1 MITDELENEL
11 RGVFA
16 RAGADIRVPPQVRQ
30 RLLQREYRPARFGR
44 WLRAGL
50 AAAAVTL
57 AASVAITVIALLP
70 AGHHPA
76 SPPRPGAQLAAWTVV
91 RHGDGTVTV
100 TIRQLRDPAGL
111 QRRLRAD
118 GVPASVTFFGQLP
131 RSCQR
136 YAGLSQALV
145 NRVFSSRQA
154 GRFPVMVIH
163 PAALPHGAGVAI
175 NPPDQSPVVRVAI
188 GLVHASSRCTGG

>member
-16 RAGADIRVPPQVRQ
+16 RAGADITVPPQVRQ
-30 RLLQREYRPARFGR
+30 RLLQREYHPARFAR
-44 WLRAGL
+44 WLRAGM

-57 AASVAITVIALLP
+57 AATAAITVTALLP
-70 AGHHPA
+70 AGHPA
-76 SPPRPGAQLAAWTVV
+76 SPPQPGAQLAAWTVV

-118 GVPASVTFFGQLP
+118 GIPASVTFCGQLP

-145 NRVFSSRQA
+145 NRVFSGRQQ

-175 NPPDQSPVVRVAI
+175 NPPDQPPVVRVAI
-188 GLVHASSRCTGG
+188 GLVHASPRCTGG

>member
-1 MITDELENEL
+1 VITDELENEL

-16 RAGADIRVPPQVRQ
+16 RAGADISVPPQVRQ

-44 WLRAGL
+44 WLGASL
-50 AAAAVTL
+50 ATAAVTV
-57 AASVAITVIALLP
+57 AACVAIAVTVLLP
-70 AGHHPA
+70 AGHRA
-76 SPPRPGAQLAAWTVV
+76 SPPPGAQLAAWTVV
-91 RHGDGTVTV
+91 KHGDGTVTV

-118 GVPASVTFFGQLP
+118 GIPASVTFFGQLP
-131 RSCQR
+131 RSCHR
-136 YAGLSQALV
+136 YAGLNVALV
-145 NRVFSSRQA
+145 NRVFTSHQE

-175 NPPDQSPVVRVAI
+175 NPPAQRPILRVAI
-188 GLVHASSRCTGG
+188 GLIHASSRCTGG

>member
-16 RAGADIRVPPQVRQ
+16 RAGADISIPPQVRQ
-30 RLLQREYRPARFGR
+30 RLLQREYHPARFGR
-44 WLRAGL
+44 WLGASL
-50 AAAAVTL
+50 AAAAVTV
-57 AASVAITVIALLP
+57 AACVAIAVIALLP
-70 AGHHPA
+70 DGHRA
-76 SPPRPGAQLAAWTVV
+76 SPPPGAQLAAWTVV
-91 RHGDGTVTV
+91 KHGDGTVTV

-118 GVPASVTFFGQLP
+118 GVPASVTFSGQLP
-131 RSCQR
+131 RSCHR
-136 YAGLSQALV
+136 YAGLNVSLV
-145 NRVFSSRQA
+145 NRVFSLRQQ

-175 NPPDQSPVVRVAI
+175 NPPAQWPIVRVAI
-188 GLVHASSRCTGG
+188 GLVQASPRCTGG